1 MTTRALGTLEAIA
14 EENLLASDEV
24 YSVVDL
30 RPRSM
35 DGVKR
40 KNHIFLLVGG
50 GGGGYLLTGTYLVGL
65 DMEW

>member
-30 RPRSM
+30 KPRPM
-35 DGVKR
+35 GGVKR
-40 KNHIFLLVGG
+40 RNNIFR
-50 GGGGYLLTGTYLVGL
+50 
-65 DMEW
+65 